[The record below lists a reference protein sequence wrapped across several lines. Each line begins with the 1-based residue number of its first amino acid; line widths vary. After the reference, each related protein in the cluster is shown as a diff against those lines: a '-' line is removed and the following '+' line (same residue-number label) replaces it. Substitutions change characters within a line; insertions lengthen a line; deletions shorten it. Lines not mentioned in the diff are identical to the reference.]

1 MNDDCVCKAEPLAL
15 ARGACGARG
24 VRRRGKGVRGAALAA
39 GPARYLRPPARPCA
53 RSQPGCCPRA
63 PLPGQQRAGRPLL
76 FPRGLTR
83 RRFRGAERGAAAAG
97 RPRRRAPRTCAP
109 RAGDMVGGGA
119 ACGAEAGR
127 AERAACGAVEKCRR
141 RRHHHCRRRG
151 RGAQRGEGAG
161 RAARSEGRGR
171 PRARLH
177 RH

>member
-1 MNDDCVCKAEPLAL
+1 MNDDCVCEAEPLAL

-39 GPARYLRPPARPCA
+39 GPARYLRPPLCTEPARLLPA
-53 RSQPGCCPRA
+53 RASSRPP
-63 PLPGQQRAGRPLL
+63 AG
-76 FPRGLTR
+76 
-83 RRFRGAERGAAAAG
+83 GAAAVVSAG
-97 RPRRRAPRTCAP
+97 PDSAQVPRGRAGGSGGRAPPAAGPARTCAP

-141 RRHHHCRRRG
+141 RRRG

-161 RAARSEGRGR
+161 RAARRGGGGHG
-171 PRARLH
+171 PDYTDTNSQAALKE
-177 RH
+177 